1 MDFCYKIIFIVLI
14 ILIISIIGLLFLGI
28 SMITRTSNYECITT
42 DNEIIN
48 CKKVWHHQ
56 GYMTGVTENNETYT
70 IKSYKE
76 IK

>member
-1 MDFCYKIIFIVLI
+1 MDFYNKI
-14 ILIISIIGLLFLGI
+14 ILILLIIFCVILGI
-28 SMITRTSNYECITT
+28 LIWSITLITYTSNYECVTT

-48 CKKVWHHQ
+48 CKQICHNR